1 MLFATFVG
9 GGWQTDT
16 CCCSFDKKN
25 IFFMCVQHRLQSYNV
40 EHRKRIA
47 AAMSNC
53 KDLTEMSGLW
63 DLDEDSVMMLMP
75 IAPHLTRL
83 DLTYALLGEA
93 QLSDLISSCV
103 NLYDLKV
110 EYPPTH
116 PPFYFLHWAFNN
128 DISFVTVIPWM
139 FLFPHWHRWQI
150 LLVMRGCE

>member
-1 MLFATFVG
+1 MSKKQNSSSFSSFLCCWLAYSSVVCNFC
-9 GGWQTDT
+9 GWGVTD
-16 CCCSFDKKN
+16 
-25 IFFMCVQHRLQSYNV
+25 NV

-93 QLSDLISSCV
+93 QLSDFISSCV

-128 DISFVTVIPWM
+128 DISFVPAIPWM

>member
-1 MLFATFVG
+1 
-9 GGWQTDT
+9 
-16 CCCSFDKKN
+16 
-25 IFFMCVQHRLQSYNV
+25 MCIQHRLHSYNV

-63 DLDEDSVMMLMP
+63 DLDEDSVMMLRP

-83 DLTYALLGEA
+83 DLTYASLLGEA

-128 DISFVTVIPWM
+128 DICFVPVI
-139 FLFPHWHRWQI
+139 L
-150 LLVMRGCE
+150 